1 MSEAQDQQKIPSHSV
16 GSIGEDTDF
25 IVHSSERVNDDGDS
39 NSKHSDRGSIIH
51 RDAQQG
57 VQYIEAVATVW
68 TKTSLIVAYV
78 MIWFIYFLVLIEGYV
93 IGTLSPFVTS
103 AFGKHSLTPTVTVL
117 ASIVGGVSNL
127 TLSKILD
134 IWGRHTGIVVSMILT
149 ELGFIMMAAT
159 RSIDQYAAADIFWQ
173 VGHSS
178 LLYSVQIIIA
188 DTSSLKSRGLMFA
201 FAGSPSLITTW
212 VAGPISQAFIHGPGW
227 AWAFGTFAI
236 TTPVVVSPLI
246 ILLFW
251 NIAKAKKQ
259 GLLPKRDSQRTPFQ
273 SVSHYCREFDAVGLV
288 LLTVGLALFLLPFN
302 IYKLQPDGWRSPLII
317 CLLVFGFALMAVFV
331 AWEKFFAPINFIP
344 FKYLRDRQI
353 LGACFL
359 AFTLFISQN
368 CWKAFFGSYLLVVNN
383 QSITTASYITN
394 SYQVGITIFSLV
406 AGGVINWSGHYKYV
420 NLFLGLPL
428 TLLGLGLLYH
438 FSTPGWHYGYFILAQ
453 ILLSIGH
460 AFIIICDEVAA
471 MAAVSHQYIAVIL
484 AMEGLFSS
492 IGGGIGST
500 LAAAIWTSAFPE
512 ALAKHLPAKDLPDIQ
527 KIYGDVTTQLSF
539 AIGSDTRIGI
549 QNAYSDAQRTLLI
562 PGLVVWV
569 IGVIAVLAWR
579 DVDLKKVEQVRGNV
593 I

>member
-1 MSEAQDQQKIPSHSV
+1 
-16 GSIGEDTDF
+16 
-25 IVHSSERVNDDGDS
+25 
-39 NSKHSDRGSIIH
+39 
-51 RDAQQG
+51 
-57 VQYIEAVATVW
+57 
-68 TKTSLIVAYV
+68 
-78 MIWFIYFLVLIEGYV
+78 
-93 IGTLSPFVTS
+93 
-103 AFGKHSLTPTVTVL
+103 
-117 ASIVGGVSNL
+117 
-127 TLSKILD
+127 
-134 IWGRHTGIVVSMILT
+134 
-149 ELGFIMMAAT
+149 
-159 RSIDQYAAADIFWQ
+159 
-173 VGHSS
+173 
-178 LLYSVQIIIA
+178 
-188 DTSSLKSRGLMFA
+188 
-201 FAGSPSLITTW
+201 
-212 VAGPISQAFIHGPGW
+212 
-227 AWAFGTFAI
+227 
-236 TTPVVVSPLI
+236 
-246 ILLFW
+246 
-251 NIAKAKKQ
+251 
-259 GLLPKRDSQRTPFQ
+259 
-273 SVSHYCREFDAVGLV
+273 
-288 LLTVGLALFLLPFN
+288 LTVGLALFLLPFN